1 MIDGRRALGCWAQG
15 QSFSR
20 LASPLR
26 IIQALLALAE
36 EVPYRQE
43 VPVLDLAL
51 RLTADSSLSS
61 SIERCSVAS

>member
-20 LASPLR
+20 LVSPLR

-51 RLTADSSLSS
+51 
-61 SIERCSVAS
+61 